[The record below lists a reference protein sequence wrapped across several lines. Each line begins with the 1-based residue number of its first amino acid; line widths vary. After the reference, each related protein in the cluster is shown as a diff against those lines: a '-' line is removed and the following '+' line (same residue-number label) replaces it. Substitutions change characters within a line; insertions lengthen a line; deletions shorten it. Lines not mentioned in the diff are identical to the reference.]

1 MGPDKLQLQRVE
13 LKYRVREA
21 IALEVRGFVQS
32 FLELDE
38 YGVGRP
44 GLSYP
49 IHSLYLDSDDLRT
62 FRETFNGSKNRF
74 KLRLR
79 FYDDRPSSPV
89 FFEIKR
95 RQNDAILKQRAG
107 VRRAAVNWLL
117 AGQLPEPKHL
127 LSSRPDQ
134 QVALQNFCRLM
145 LDLQA
150 RPKVHVAYLREAWVS
165 TQDNSVRVTMDREVC
180 VARQFGAGLELAQ
193 DNPVRPFGTAVIL
206 ELKFTGR
213 FPNWFRE
220 LVQRF
225 DLERTSAAK
234 YGDGVALIGE
244 EHLIGSRPVPV
255 DAPPSPAPVEATAEE
270 VLPPPVSQIVPA

>member
-1 MGPDKLQLQRVE
+1 M
-13 LKYRVREA
+13 KYRVREA

-79 FYDDRPSSPV
+79 FYDERPNSPV

-117 AGQLPEPKHL
+117 AGHLPEPAHL
-127 LSSRPDQ
+127 LSSRPDHL
-134 QVALQNFCRLM
+134 VALQNFCRLM

-150 RPKVHVAYLREAWVS
+150 RPKAHVAYQREAWVS

-193 DNPVRPFGTAVIL
+193 DNPVRPFGTGVIL

-244 EHLIGSRPVPV
+244 ENLIGSKPVQT
-255 DAPPSPAPVEATAEE
+255 DAPPPPPSPVEAAAEE
-270 VLPPPVSQIVPA
+270 IPTPMSQIVPA